1 MSISDY
7 QRQDDS
13 EPLPT
18 DGVSYPAV
26 PGGTSSAPESTQV
39 VRAILGT
46 RRQTGQP
53 GEPAHGRRRCRASSS
68 VAPSRAVHHEGADLS
83 HGAK

>member
-26 PGGTSSAPESTQV
+26 PGGWAPVRHQRAPKSSERFSELVA
-39 VRAILGT
+39 
-46 RRQTGQP
+46 RQANQGNPRTGGGGVEHRHQ
-53 GEPAHGRRRCRASSS
+53 
-68 VAPSRAVHHEGADLS
+68 
-83 HGAK
+83 